1 MRKYW
6 PALVAFSF
14 LTIALSAQRQQ
25 PPAAAAQP
33 AVSDIVELELLTHT
47 EVFDKVRNQG
57 FTSVLVVTG
66 GTEERG
72 PHAVLGGHTI
82 MSRYRAIEIAKRLGK
97 TLVAPILPIAVSAT
111 GLRENTDQP
120 GGVQMPADAFK
131 AVQIA
136 MIESM
141 SMNGFKDIFV
151 MGDHGGG
158 QNEMRQAVEEEDAK
172 LSPNG
177 VRVYYIGDFYQ
188 KTHDDIDMYMYDH
201 KLPIAGHGAMM
212 ETSEMLYWESV
223 KNTGAGALIRPIY
236 KTVPFAPANE
246 DPEAWKAARDA
257 RAARAAAAANP
268 PAAGAAA
275 GGQAAGAGRAAAGG
289 AAAAGQA
296 AGAGQARG
304 GGGGRAADPNAP
316 PRVNN
321 GLSGNPHP
329 ATAAIGKDVVEIGVR
344 NTVAQIQALK
354 KERGR

>member
-1 MRKYW
+1 MNRMPVLAIGLTLVGGLIAA
-6 PALVAFSF
+6 PAGR
-14 LTIALSAQRQQ
+14 AQ
-25 PPAAAAQP
+25 QP
-33 AVSDIVELELLTHT
+33 AVSDSVELELLTHS
-47 EVFDKVRNQG
+47 EVFEKIRNQG

-120 GGVQMPADAFK
+120 GGVQMPAEAFK
-131 AVQIA
+131 AVQLA

-141 SMNGFKDIFV
+141 YMNGFKDIFV

-158 QNEMRQAVEEEDAK
+158 QNEMRAAVEEQDAK
-172 LSPNG
+172 LSPKG
-177 VRVYYIGDFYQ
+177 VRVYYINDFYQ
-188 KTHDDIDMYMYDH
+188 KTHDDIDMYMYEH

-236 KTVPFAPANE
+236 KTVPYAPTNE

-257 RAARAAAAANP
+257 RAARVAVAAANP

-275 GGQAAGAGRAAAGG
+275 AGGARGGNAAAGAATGAGGGGNAAAGG
-289 AAAAGQA
+289 GRA
-296 AGAGQARG
+296 
-304 GGGGRAADPNAP
+304 GGGRAADPNAP

-321 GLSGNPHP
+321 GLTGNPHP

-344 NTVAQIQALK
+344 NTVAQIQMLK

>member
-1 MRKYW
+1 MSFKRV
-6 PALVAFSF
+6 PALLAIPI
-14 LTIALSAQRQQ
+14 LTVVLAAKQT
-25 PPAAAAQP
+25 PPP
-33 AVSDIVELELLTHT
+33 DVVELELLTHT
-47 EVFDKVRNQG
+47 EVSEKVRNQG

-97 TLVAPILPIAVSAT
+97 TLVAPILPVAVSAT

-131 AVQIA
+131 AVQLA

-141 SMNGFKDIFV
+141 AMNGFKDIFV

-158 QNEMRQAVEEEDAK
+158 QNEMRQAVDEEDAK
-172 LSPNG
+172 LSPKG
-177 VRVYYIGDFYQ
+177 VRVYYVGDFYQ
-188 KTHDDIDMYMYDH
+188 KTHDDIDMYMYEH

-223 KNTGAGALIRPIY
+223 KGTGAGALIRPIY
-236 KTVPFAPANE
+236 KTVPFAPTNE

-257 RAARAAAAANP
+257 RIARAAAAAANP
-268 PAAGAAA
+268 TGTGAATGAGPATGAGAAA
-275 GGQAAGAGRAAAGG
+275 GTGAAGGGRAAAAGGG
-289 AAAAGQA
+289 AA
-296 AGAGQARG
+296 G
-304 GGGGRAADPNAP
+304 GGRGAGRAADPNAP

-321 GLSGNPHP
+321 GLTGNPHP
-329 ATAAIGKDVVEIGVR
+329 ATKEIGKDVVEIGVR

>member
-1 MRKYW
+1 MRW
-6 PALVAFSF
+6 SLPFAGALTLAFV
-14 LTIALSAQRQQ
+14 TLSPSASLRARAAQ
-25 PPAAAAQP
+25 QP
-33 AVSDIVELELLTHT
+33 AVADVVELEYLTHT
-47 EVFDKVRNQG
+47 EVTDKIKNQG
-57 FTSVLVVTG
+57 FTSVLIVTG

-82 MSRYRAIEIAKRLGK
+82 MSRYRAAEIAKRLGK

-131 AVQIA
+131 TVQLA

-141 SMNGFKDIFV
+141 AMNGFKDIFV

-172 LSPNG
+172 LSAKD

-188 KTHDDIDMYMYDH
+188 KTHDDIDMYMYEH

-212 ETSEMLYWESV
+212 ETSEMLYWESA
-223 KNTGAGALIRPIY
+223 KGLPAGSLIRPIY
-236 KTVPFAPANE
+236 KTVPYAPANE

-257 RAARAAAAANP
+257 RAARASGAA
-268 PAAGAAA
+268 PAAGAA
-275 GGQAAGAGRAAAGG
+275 
-289 AAAAGQA
+289 
-296 AGAGQARG
+296 RG
-304 GGGGRAADPNAP
+304 GGRAAADPNAP

-329 ATAAIGKDVVEIGVR
+329 ATKEIGKDVVEIGVK

>member
-1 MRKYW
+1 MHKT
-6 PALVAFSF
+6 PLFAGALL
-14 LTIALSAQRQQ
+14 LTFAMQPSHAQ
-25 PPAAAAQP
+25 QP
-33 AVSDIVELELLTHT
+33 AVSDVVELEYLTHT
-47 EVFDKVRNQG
+47 EVSDKIKNQG
-57 FTSVLVVTG
+57 YTSVLIVTG

-72 PHAVLGGHTI
+72 PHSVLGGHTI
-82 MSRYRAIEIAKRLGK
+82 MSRYRAAEIAKRLGK

-131 AVQIA
+131 AVQLA

-141 SMNGFKDIFV
+141 AMNGFKDIFV

-172 LSPNG
+172 LSPKD

-188 KTHDDIDMYMYDH
+188 KTHDDIDMYMYEH

-212 ETSEMLYWESV
+212 ETSEMLYWESA
-223 KNTGAGALIRPIY
+223 KGLPAGSLIRPIY
-236 KTVPFAPANE
+236 KTVPYAPANE

-257 RAARAAAAANP
+257 RAARAAGAA

-275 GGQAAGAGRAAAGG
+275 TAGAGRAQGAAAGG
-289 AAAAGQA
+289 G
-296 AGAGQARG
+296 GRG
-304 GGGGRAADPNAP
+304 TGRAADPNAP

-329 ATAAIGKDVVEIGVR
+329 ATKEIGKDVVEIGVR